1 MKVII
6 ANPDGGPLMCAP
18 DSAVIASGTPFF
30 CPDEPGAGLH
40 CRLLA
45 GAVIERL
52 GKNIQPRFAARYY
65 SRTVLLV
72 QTVAACDDSLTAI
85 LRDGSITAGREPVGE
100 EGKIALE
107 LTVGAEPPVAMEA
120 EPEMPDLDAAI
131 ARAASNAYCAACTDG
146 LACFTA
152 FPNACATGRFTCCSC
167 FLSFAAA
174 IFLPSTNSRTAITIT
189 ADMESAN
196 TFSAPSV
203 PNPNR

>member
-131 ARAASNAYCAACTDG
+131 ASLVAQIDPAASEYDKALYVYDWLQNNVAYYEHWGTGEPVTWDEFWSQF
-146 LACFTA
+146 FTEEKLIEA
-152 FPNACATGRFTCCSC
+152 YKNKLYPDN
-167 FLSFAAA
+167 
-174 IFLPSTNSRTAITIT
+174 
-189 ADMESAN
+189 
-196 TFSAPSV
+196 
-203 PNPNR
+203 

>member
-85 LRDGSITAGREPVGE
+85 LRDGNITAGREPVGE

-131 ARAASNAYCAACTDG
+131 ARASHY
-146 LACFTA
+146 
-152 FPNACATGRFTCCSC
+152 ATLRTGDII
-167 FLSFAAA
+167 AVP
-174 IFLPSTNSRTAITIT
+174 LPVEFDVR
-189 ADMESAN
+189 AN
-196 TFSAPSV
+196 TRADLIAAGPSGRLMHFKV
-203 PNPNR
+203 R